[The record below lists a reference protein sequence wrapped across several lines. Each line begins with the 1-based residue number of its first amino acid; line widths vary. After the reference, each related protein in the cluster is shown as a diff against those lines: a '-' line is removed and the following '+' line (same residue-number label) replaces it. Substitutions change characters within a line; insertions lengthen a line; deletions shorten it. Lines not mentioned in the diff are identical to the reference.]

1 MRIKVSGA
9 SKDLGSNPIFLQR
22 RPRVQDGMVAEISQE
37 LAERLRAVESMAVDQ
52 LLNLEKARLYDGYM
66 TCHTHLTESNK
77 RA

>member
-1 MRIKVSGA
+1 MRIKIRRA
-9 SKDLGSNPIFLQR
+9 SKDLGCNLIFLQR
-22 RPRVQDGMVAEISQE
+22 RPRVPDGMVAEISQE

-52 LLNLEKARLYDGYM
+52 LLNLEKARLYDGYV